1 MQILEITGMGENRQ
15 RREGRV
21 YWESSVLGG
30 RRRARAALGSSG
42 HEGQEQES
50 GWAEKGLFE
59 RRKAEK
65 QRSRDEDRRALE
77 SGQKSREQLRRE
89 NALFAGMKVRI
100 DLDRAKALS

>member
-1 MQILEITGMGENRQ
+1 L
-15 RREGRV
+15 
-21 YWESSVLGG
+21 
-30 RRRARAALGSSG
+30 G

-50 GWAEKGLFE
+50 GPGREGALRAAE
-59 RRKAEK
+59 AEK

-77 SGQKSREQLRRE
+77 SGQKSREQLQRE